1 MQDNNRLSIA
11 TNIAAHYRSHQGYIG
26 KYVKPI
32 LIQPLLL
39 EVKQIIQSQLT
50 FFVVSAMLTNIGKKV

>member
-1 MQDNNRLSIA
+1 MQDNDRLSIA
-11 TNIAAHYRSHQGYIG
+11 TNIAAHCRIHQDYIG

-32 LIQPLLL
+32 LIQPLFL

-50 FFVVSAMLTNIGKKV
+50 FFRVSAMLTNIGNKV